1 MTDNSRAK
9 TILELTLATSI
20 DANDRIIVHDVSAN
34 TTKQATRTL
43 LGQSLFSGPYANDT
57 VANTA
62 GVALGEPYY
71 NANGAVYVRLV

>member
-9 TILELTLATSI
+9 TILELTVATSI

-43 LGQSLFSGPYANDT
+43 LQQSLFNGPYANDT